1 MASILPP
8 HLSELERDLDATM
21 ARLAA
26 IDIPI
31 STLWN
36 PHTCPVEVLPY
47 LAWAMSVDT
56 WRSHWGE
63 DMKRQVILAAPD
75 VHRTKG
81 TRPAV
86 EMALA
91 ALNVEVELKEWWE
104 TSPQGTPGTFELVAY
119 INRHLGTGA
128 ELLGAETLQLI
139 RQAVDSHNRA
149 SAHYELRLAMQL
161 NGELNQTGGVE
172 PVRGDID
179 HTLNV
184 PAINVAPISAPL
196 GLSGSKNTRVDSD
209 VTINSTPKDKQ
220 VTGRVFMAGS
230 LYQHQTLD
238 LIIGSKA

>member
-1 MASILPP
+1 M
-8 HLSELERDLDATM
+8 
-21 ARLAA
+21 
-26 IDIPI
+26 
-31 STLWN
+31 
-36 PHTCPVEVLPY
+36 
-47 LAWAMSVDT
+47 
-56 WRSHWGE
+56 
-63 DMKRQVILAAPD
+63 
-75 VHRTKG
+75 
-81 TRPAV
+81 
-86 EMALA
+86 
-91 ALNVEVELKEWWE
+91 
-104 TSPQGTPGTFELVAY
+104 
-119 INRHLGTGA
+119 
-128 ELLGAETLQLI
+128 LGAETLQLI

-149 SAHYELRLAMQL
+149 SAHYELRLGMQL

>member
-8 HLSELERDLDATM
+8 HLSELERDLDAAM

-56 WRSHWGE
+56 WRSHWAE

-104 TSPQGTPGTFELVAY
+104 ASPQGTPGTFELVAY
-119 INRHLGTGA
+119 INRHLGTGN
-128 ELLGAETLQLI
+128 ELLGADTLQLI
-139 RQAVDSHNRA
+139 RQAVDNHNRA
-149 SAHYELRLAMQL
+149 SAHYELRLGLKL

-184 PAINVAPISAPL
+184 PAIYAAPISAPL

-209 VTINSTPKDKQ
+209 VTLNSTPKDKQ

-230 LYQHQTLD
+230 LYHHQTLD
-238 LIIGSKA
+238 LIIGSKT